1 MVPISVT
8 GVHNCPPNCFITGQG
23 GPRSVCAFPPHLDAG
38 KPSPEFQT
46 CICLL
51 PWFPKSAS
59 FICTPEILTQTPL
72 MEIPMAGC
80 AVGRAGR
87 GGSAHDGLR
96 MGGTRVFAKER
107 ERKKRRT
114 CGSVRLSSV
123 GCVSTRT
130 VRRPWDFPQETRRP
144 NESSLGPRSG
154 WGKGGGQTATLCYR
168 GFGKKASKVTRDDSS
183 APLLCHATYQNYGTD
198 KTKGGLAR
206 IALRCFLSVR
216 LLSAAACGP
225 CKETADRLGWG
236 HRL

>member
-96 MGGTRVFAKER
+96 MGGTRVLLEGARKEKEANVRFA
-107 ERKKRRT
+107 
-114 CGSVRLSSV
+114 SSSSSI

-130 VRRPWDFPQETRRP
+130 VRGPWDFPQETRRP

-154 WGKGGGQTATLCYR
+154 WGKGGDTNCDSVLPRFRQKSVPRPQRRFLR
-168 GFGKKASKVTRDDSS
+168 PLVMSRDLSKLRDWQNKREASLELLLGAFCKSDYSVPRLA
-183 APLLCHATYQNYGTD
+183 AP
-198 KTKGGLAR
+198 
-206 IALRCFLSVR
+206 VR
-216 LLSAAACGP
+216 
-225 CKETADRLGWG
+225 KRLID
-236 HRL
+236 

>member
-80 AVGRAGR
+80 VVGRAGR
-87 GGSAHDGLR
+87 GGSAYDGLW
-96 MGGTRVFAKER
+96 MGGTRVFMNER

-114 CGSVRLSSV
+114 CGSVRLSSI
-123 GCVSTRT
+123 GCVSTCT
-130 VRRPWDFPQETRRP
+130 VRRPWDFPQETRCP
-144 NESSLGPRSG
+144 NESSLGP
-154 WGKGGGQTATLCYR
+154 WKGGQTATLCYR
-168 GFGKKASKVTRDDSS
+168 GFGKNRPKSPETILPPPCYVTR
-183 APLLCHATYQNYGTD
+183 LIKITGL
-198 KTKGGLAR
+198 TKQREASLE
-206 IALRCFLSVR
+206 L
-216 LLSAAACGP
+216 LLSAFCQSDYSVPRLAAP
-225 CKETADRLGWG
+225 VRKRLID
-236 HRL
+236 